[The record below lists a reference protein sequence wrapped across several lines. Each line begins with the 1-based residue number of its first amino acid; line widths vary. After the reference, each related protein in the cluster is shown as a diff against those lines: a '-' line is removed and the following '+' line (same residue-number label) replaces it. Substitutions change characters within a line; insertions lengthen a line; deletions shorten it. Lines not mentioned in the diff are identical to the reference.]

1 MERLYAFGKPFT
13 RPDAIEG
20 NGGSQMR
27 YEEFIKNTME
37 EFEEKGAIHASEFP
51 DLELYID
58 QAALFMNRSLS
69 VYKDE
74 ADDQV
79 ITKTMIGNYAKHRML
94 PRPQNKRYTKDHLI
108 MLTLIFYLKGNFQ
121 MDEIELLVKPLIDNY
136 NSTFDDKIDLTQLYD
151 GILSTQER
159 DKENRFQQ
167 VADDMEQIKTRL
179 NETIQSDDDVLELF
193 MMITSLCMRADAHRY
208 LAKKLLDEYFVNPN
222 K

>member
-1 MERLYAFGKPFT
+1 
-13 RPDAIEG
+13 
-20 NGGSQMR
+20 MR
-27 YEEFIKNTME
+27 YEEFIKKTME
-37 EFEEKGAIHASEFP
+37 EFEENGAIHASDFP

-69 VYKDE
+69 AYKNE

-108 MLTLIFYLKGNFQ
+108 MLALIFYLKGNFQ

-136 NSTFDDKIDLTQLYD
+136 NSAFDDKIDLTQLYD

-159 DKENRFQQ
+159 DKEMRFQQ